1 MPQLK
6 WESREAVKIKYK
18 TLVILFVL
26 FVTALYCI
34 GNNQI
39 AYASDGG
46 NMSSQSLIIFDQTY
60 IPTDDIIEDVY
71 VNEDPLIP
79 SGSTSF
85 PVYTG
90 KSTLPKTG
98 ETGSQSGQLLGITL
112 LSTSLLLSGLNKT
125 KKENIK
131 N

>member
-1 MPQLK
+1 MKKFLK
-6 WESREAVKIKYK
+6 GIVFLSTVAVYI
-18 TLVILFVL
+18 V
-26 FVTALYCI
+26 

-39 AYASDGG
+39 ASADTVANMESQAS
-46 NMSSQSLIIFDQTY
+46 IHFDQSY
-60 IPTDDIIEDVY
+60 FPPEV
-71 VNEDPLIP
+71 DPVIP

-112 LSTSLLLSGLNKT
+112 LSTSLLLIGLNKT

>member
-1 MPQLK
+1 MNKP
-6 WESREAVKIKYK
+6 RI
-18 TLVILFVL
+18 VILIM
-26 FVTALYCI
+26 TLYCI

-46 NMSSQSLIIFDQTY
+46 SMSSQSSITFDKTY
-60 IPTDDIIEDVY
+60 IPTEDFVEY
-71 VNEDPLIP
+71 EEPLIP
-79 SGSTSF
+79 NGGAAF

>member
-1 MPQLK
+1 LK
-6 WESREAVKIKYK
+6 KFLKGIVFLS
-18 TLVILFVL
+18 T
-26 FVTALYCI
+26 VTVYI
-34 GNNQI
+34 VGNNQI
-39 AYASDGG
+39 ASADTVANMESQAS
-46 NMSSQSLIIFDQTY
+46 IHFDQSY
-60 IPTDDIIEDVY
+60 FPPEV
-71 VNEDPLIP
+71 DPVIP

-112 LSTSLLLSGLNKT
+112 LSTSLLLIGLNKT

>member
-1 MPQLK
+1 MYI
-6 WESREAVKIKYK
+6 V
-18 TLVILFVL
+18 
-26 FVTALYCI
+26 

-39 AYASDGG
+39 ASADTVANMESQAS
-46 NMSSQSLIIFDQTY
+46 IHFDQAY
-60 IPTDDIIEDVY
+60 FPPEV
-71 VNEDPLIP
+71 DPVIP

-98 ETGSQSGQLLGITL
+98 EADAQSGQLLGITL
-112 LSTSLLLSGLNKT
+112 LSTSLLLIGLNKT

>member
-1 MPQLK
+1 MKKLK
-6 WESREAVKIKYK
+6 RILKGIVFLSTVAV
-18 TLVILFVL
+18 V
-26 FVTALYCI
+26 

-39 AYASDGG
+39 VCASDGG
-46 NMSSQSLIIFDQTY
+46 SMSSQSSIIFDQTY

-90 KSTLPKTG
+90 KTKLPKTG
-98 ETGSQSGQLLGITL
+98 EADAQSGQLLGRAL
-112 LSTSLLLSGLNKT
+112 LSTSLLLIGLKKDDKT

>member
-1 MPQLK
+1 MN
-6 WESREAVKIKYK
+6 SVKIKYK
-18 TLVILFVL
+18 TVVVL
-26 FVTALYCI
+26 ATLLIATLYCI

-39 AYASDGG
+39 AYASDRG
-46 NMSSQSLIIFDQTY
+46 NMSSQSSIIFDQTY

-71 VNEDPLIP
+71 VKEDPLIP
-79 SGSTSF
+79 SGSISF

-98 ETGSQSGQLLGITL
+98 EADAQSGQLLGITL
-112 LSTSLLLSGLNKT
+112 LSTSLLLIGLNKT

>member
-1 MPQLK
+1 MYI
-6 WESREAVKIKYK
+6 V
-18 TLVILFVL
+18 
-26 FVTALYCI
+26 

-39 AYASDGG
+39 ASADTVAHMESQAS
-46 NMSSQSLIIFDQTY
+46 IHFDQSY
-60 IPTDDIIEDVY
+60 FPPEV
-71 VNEDPLIP
+71 DPLIP

-112 LSTSLLLSGLNKT
+112 LSTSLLLIGLNKT

-131 N
+131 NYWR

>member
-1 MPQLK
+1 MKKLK
-6 WESREAVKIKYK
+6 RILKGIVFLSTVAVYI
-18 TLVILFVL
+18 V
-26 FVTALYCI
+26 

-39 AYASDGG
+39 AHASDGG
-46 NMSSQSLIIFDQTY
+46 SMSSQSSIIFDQTY

-90 KSTLPKTG
+90 KTTLPKTG
-98 ETGSQSGQLLGITL
+98 ETGSQSGQLLGIAL
-112 LSTSLLLSGLNKT
+112 LSTSLILIGLKKDDKT
-125 KKENIK
+125 NKENNK

>member
-1 MPQLK
+1 MNSVRKNQK
-6 WESREAVKIKYK
+6 VFI
-18 TLVILFVL
+18 VL
-26 FVTALYCI
+26 LIATIYIV

-46 NMSSQSLIIFDQTY
+46 SMSSQSSIIFDQTY

-71 VNEDPLIP
+71 VKVDPLIP

-98 ETGSQSGQLLGITL
+98 ESEAQSGQLLGIAL
-112 LSTSLLLSGLNKT
+112 LSTSLLLIGLNKT

>member
-1 MPQLK
+1 MKKFLK
-6 WESREAVKIKYK
+6 GIVFLS
-18 TLVILFVL
+18 T
-26 FVTALYCI
+26 VTVYI
-34 GNNQI
+34 VGNNQI
-39 AYASDGG
+39 ASADTVANMESQAS
-46 NMSSQSLIIFDQTY
+46 IHFDQSY
-60 IPTDDIIEDVY
+60 FPPEV
-71 VNEDPLIP
+71 DPVIP

-112 LSTSLLLSGLNKT
+112 LSTSLLLIGLNKT

>member
-1 MPQLK
+1 MYI
-6 WESREAVKIKYK
+6 V
-18 TLVILFVL
+18 
-26 FVTALYCI
+26 

-39 AYASDGG
+39 ASADTVANMESQAS
-46 NMSSQSLIIFDQTY
+46 IHFDQAY
-60 IPTDDIIEDVY
+60 FPPEV
-71 VNEDPLIP
+71 DPLIP

-98 ETGSQSGQLLGITL
+98 EADAQSGQLLGITL
-112 LSTSLLLSGLNKT
+112 LSTSLLLIGLNKT

>member
-1 MPQLK
+1 M
-6 WESREAVKIKYK
+6 KIKYK
-18 TLVILFVL
+18 TLVVL
-26 FVTALYCI
+26 ATLLVTEIYCI

-46 NMSSQSLIIFDQTY
+46 NMSSQSSIIFDQTY
-60 IPTDDIIEDVY
+60 IPTDDIIDDVY

-85 PVYTG
+85 PIYTG

-98 ETGSQSGQLLGITL
+98 EAENQSNQFLGIAL
-112 LSTSLLLSGLNKT
+112 LSTSLILIGLKKDNKT
-125 KKENIK
+125 KKENNK

>member
-1 MPQLK
+1 
-6 WESREAVKIKYK
+6 
-18 TLVILFVL
+18 
-26 FVTALYCI
+26 
-34 GNNQI
+34 
-39 AYASDGG
+39 
-46 NMSSQSLIIFDQTY
+46 MSSQSSIIFDQTY
-60 IPTDDIIEDVY
+60 IPTDDINEDVY
-71 VNEDPLIP
+71 VNENPLIP

>member
-1 MPQLK
+1 LK
-6 WESREAVKIKYK
+6 RILKGIVFLSTVAVYI
-18 TLVILFVL
+18 V
-26 FVTALYCI
+26 

-39 AYASDGG
+39 ASADTVANMESQAS
-46 NMSSQSLIIFDQTY
+46 IHFDQAY
-60 IPTDDIIEDVY
+60 FPPEV
-71 VNEDPLIP
+71 DPVIP

-112 LSTSLLLSGLNKT
+112 LSTSLLLIGLNKT

>member
-1 MPQLK
+1 LK
-6 WESREAVKIKYK
+6 KILKGIVFLS
-18 TLVILFVL
+18 T
-26 FVTALYCI
+26 VTVYI
-34 GNNQI
+34 VGNNQI
-39 AYASDGG
+39 ASADTVANMESQAS
-46 NMSSQSLIIFDQTY
+46 IHFDQSY
-60 IPTDDIIEDVY
+60 FPPEV
-71 VNEDPLIP
+71 DPVIP

-112 LSTSLLLSGLNKT
+112 LSTSLLLIGLNKT

>member
-1 MPQLK
+1 MKKFLK
-6 WESREAVKIKYK
+6 GIVFLSTVAVYI
-18 TLVILFVL
+18 V
-26 FVTALYCI
+26 

-39 AYASDGG
+39 ASADTVANMESQAS
-46 NMSSQSLIIFDQTY
+46 IHFDQAY
-60 IPTDDIIEDVY
+60 FPPEV
-71 VNEDPLIP
+71 DPLIP

-98 ETGSQSGQLLGITL
+98 EADAQSGQLLGITL
-112 LSTSLLLSGLNKT
+112 LSTSLLLIGLNKT

>member
-1 MPQLK
+1 M
-6 WESREAVKIKYK
+6 IKNRKPLLPYF
-18 TLVILFVL
+18 I
-26 FVTALYCI
+26 TALYCI

-39 AYASDGG
+39 AHASDGG
-46 NMSSQSLIIFDQTY
+46 NMSSQSSIIFDQTY
-60 IPTDDIIEDVY
+60 IPTDYIIEDVY

-90 KSTLPKTG
+90 KTTLPKTG
-98 ETGSQSGQLLGITL
+98 EEEAQSGQLLGIAL
-112 LSTSLLLSGLNKT
+112 LSTSLILIGLKKDDKT
-125 KKENIK
+125 DKENNK

>member
-1 MPQLK
+1 MKKFLK
-6 WESREAVKIKYK
+6 GIVFLS
-18 TLVILFVL
+18 T
-26 FVTALYCI
+26 VTVYI
-34 GNNQI
+34 VGNNQI
-39 AYASDGG
+39 ASADTVANMESQAS
-46 NMSSQSLIIFDQTY
+46 IHFDQSY
-60 IPTDDIIEDVY
+60 FPPEV
-71 VNEDPLIP
+71 DPVIP

-112 LSTSLLLSGLNKT
+112 LSTSLLLIGINKT

>member
-1 MPQLK
+1 MYI
-6 WESREAVKIKYK
+6 V
-18 TLVILFVL
+18 
-26 FVTALYCI
+26 

-39 AYASDGG
+39 ASADTVANMESQAS
-46 NMSSQSLIIFDQTY
+46 IHFDQAY
-60 IPTDDIIEDVY
+60 FPPEV
-71 VNEDPLIP
+71 DPVIP

-112 LSTSLLLSGLNKT
+112 LSTSLLLIGINKT

>member
-1 MPQLK
+1 MKRILK
-6 WESREAVKIKYK
+6 GIVFLSTVAVYI
-18 TLVILFVL
+18 V
-26 FVTALYCI
+26 

-39 AYASDGG
+39 ASADTVANMESQAS
-46 NMSSQSLIIFDQTY
+46 IHFDQSY
-60 IPTDDIIEDVY
+60 FPPEV
-71 VNEDPLIP
+71 DPVIP

-98 ETGSQSGQLLGITL
+98 EADAQSGQLLGITL
-112 LSTSLLLSGLNKT
+112 LSTSLLLIGLNKT

>member
-1 MPQLK
+1 M
-6 WESREAVKIKYK
+6 SIV
-18 TLVILFVL
+18 
-26 FVTALYCI
+26 

-39 AYASDGG
+39 ASADTVANMESQASI
-46 NMSSQSLIIFDQTY
+46 NFDQSY
-60 IPTDDIIEDVY
+60 FPPEV
-71 VNEDPLIP
+71 DPLIP

-98 ETGSQSGQLLGITL
+98 ETESQSGELLGITL
-112 LSTSLLLSGLNKT
+112 LSTSLFLIGLNKI

>member
-1 MPQLK
+1 MKEMNSVRKKQK
-6 WESREAVKIKYK
+6 VFI
-18 TLVILFVL
+18 VL
-26 FVTALYCI
+26 LVTALYCI

-46 NMSSQSLIIFDQTY
+46 SMSSQSSIIFDQTY

-71 VNEDPLIP
+71 VKVDPLIP

-112 LSTSLLLSGLNKT
+112 LSTSLLLIGLNKT

>member
-1 MPQLK
+1 MYI
-6 WESREAVKIKYK
+6 V
-18 TLVILFVL
+18 
-26 FVTALYCI
+26 

-39 AYASDGG
+39 ASADTVANMESQAS
-46 NMSSQSLIIFDQTY
+46 IHFDRAY
-60 IPTDDIIEDVY
+60 FPPEV
-71 VNEDPLIP
+71 DPLIP

>member
-1 MPQLK
+1 MKKILK
-6 WESREAVKIKYK
+6 GIVFLS
-18 TLVILFVL
+18 T
-26 FVTALYCI
+26 VTVYI
-34 GNNQI
+34 VGNNQI
-39 AYASDGG
+39 ASADTVANMESQAS
-46 NMSSQSLIIFDQTY
+46 IHFDQSY
-60 IPTDDIIEDVY
+60 FPPEV
-71 VNEDPLIP
+71 DPVIP

-112 LSTSLLLSGLNKT
+112 LSTSLLLIGLNKT

>member
-1 MPQLK
+1 MYI
-6 WESREAVKIKYK
+6 V
-18 TLVILFVL
+18 
-26 FVTALYCI
+26 

-39 AYASDGG
+39 ASADTVANMESQAS
-46 NMSSQSLIIFDQTY
+46 IHFDQSY
-60 IPTDDIIEDVY
+60 FPPEV
-71 VNEDPLIP
+71 DPLIP

-98 ETGSQSGQLLGITL
+98 ETGSQSGQFLGITL
-112 LSTSLLLSGLNKT
+112 LSTSLLLIGLNKT
-125 KKENIK
+125 KKENNK

>member
-1 MPQLK
+1 M
-6 WESREAVKIKYK
+6 IKKQK
-18 TLVILFVL
+18 TIVALLI
-26 FVTALYCI
+26 TTLYCI

-39 AYASDGG
+39 AHASDGG
-46 NMSSQSLIIFDQTY
+46 NMSSESSIIFDQTY
-60 IPTDDIIEDVY
+60 IPTDDIIDDVY

-90 KSTLPKTG
+90 KSAHPKTG
-98 ETGSQSGQLLGITL
+98 ETGSQSAQLLGITL
-112 LSTSLLLSGLNKT
+112 LSTSLLLIGLNKT

>member
-1 MPQLK
+1 M
-6 WESREAVKIKYK
+6 KIKYK
-18 TLVILFVL
+18 TLVVL
-26 FVTALYCI
+26 TTLLVTTLYCI

-46 NMSSQSLIIFDQTY
+46 SMSSQSSIIFDQTY

-71 VNEDPLIP
+71 VKVDPVIP

-98 ETGSQSGQLLGITL
+98 ETGSQSGQLLGVTL
-112 LSTSLLLSGLNKT
+112 LSTSLLLIGLNKT

>member
-1 MPQLK
+1 MKKFLK
-6 WESREAVKIKYK
+6 GIVFLS
-18 TLVILFVL
+18 T
-26 FVTALYCI
+26 VTVYI
-34 GNNQI
+34 VGNNQI
-39 AYASDGG
+39 ASADTVANMESQAS
-46 NMSSQSLIIFDQTY
+46 IHFDQSY
-60 IPTDDIIEDVY
+60 FPPEV
-71 VNEDPLIP
+71 DPLIP

-112 LSTSLLLSGLNKT
+112 LSTSLLLIGLNKT